1 MKTIITI
8 ATAARGIESGERIGN
23 ATYESTATSTLH
35 ECVLRNYKYTIR
47 RRFAL
52 VLTSPF
58 PHSAQGPSARER
70 SRTFAAVRSVHCV
83 NAMNCWIAERWVE
96 V

>member
-1 MKTIITI
+1 METIITI
-8 ATAARGIESGERIGN
+8 ATAAEGEGEASNRKERIGN

-35 ECVLRNYKYTIR
+35 ECAFRNYKYTIR

-58 PHSAQGPSARER
+58 PPLS
-70 SRTFAAVRSVHCV
+70 T
-83 NAMNCWIAERWVE
+83 
-96 V
+96 